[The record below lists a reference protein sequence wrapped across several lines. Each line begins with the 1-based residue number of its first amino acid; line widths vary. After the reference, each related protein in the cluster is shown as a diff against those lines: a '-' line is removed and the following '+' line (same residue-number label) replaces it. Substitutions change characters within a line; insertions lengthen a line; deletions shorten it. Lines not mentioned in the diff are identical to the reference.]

1 MRDDLYLTAGEAA
14 AILGVSP
21 ATLYAYVS
29 RKKLRS
35 FQTPGARRRRYW
47 RSDVL
52 ALAAKGRVPPTDLA
66 GAGQT
71 AITLLTDEG
80 TYYRG
85 QSVIA
90 LAETETV
97 ESVAGLLWQAEP
109 GQVFSD
115 RLPNPAPHQAEIL
128 ARLSWS
134 LMSDRVLALMPLLE
148 RSNPRAFAFSPL
160 GFAQAGADALRWLT
174 AILFAQENPSSD
186 PIHAVVAR
194 ATGSSEAVADLV
206 RRAMILVAD
215 QEFGDT
221 TRAVRAAARTG
232 VTAYGAVMVGL
243 VAGSGQSIRFNR
255 IDTVRR
261 FVLEVASSDHPEE
274 AVISRIR
281 GGEKIPGFE
290 PLPRHQ
296 SGDVRADALIGASE
310 RAFDGDLEF
319 ERLKRALSVAA
330 ELTGRSPGFVIP
342 LIFLGHKLG
351 MKGNELA
358 VGTVGRAVGWIA
370 HAQEEMQQSPQ
381 RRKATYVG
389 ALPHPE

>member
-1 MRDDLYLTAGEAA
+1 MTADLYLTADEAA
-14 AILGVSP
+14 TLLGVSP

-35 FQTPGARRRRYW
+35 FQTPGTRKRRYW

-52 ALAAKGRVPPTDLA
+52 ALAAKGQVSPTAAA

-85 QSVIA
+85 QNVIA

-109 GQVFSD
+109 SQIFSD

-128 ARLSWS
+128 AHLSWS
-134 LMSDRVLALMPLLE
+134 LVSDRALALMPLLE
-148 RSNPRAFAFSPL
+148 RSNPRAFAFSPA

-174 AILFAQENPSSD
+174 AILFAQDQPSSD
-186 PIHAVVAR
+186 PIHVVVGR

-215 QEFGDT
+215 QQFGDT
-221 TRAVRAAARTG
+221 TRAVRAAATTG

-255 IDTVRR
+255 IDAVRR
-261 FVLEVASSDHPEE
+261 FILEILSSEHPEE

-281 GGEKIPGFE
+281 GGERIPGFE
-290 PLPRHQ
+290 PLTHHQ
-296 SGDVRADALIGASE
+296 AGDARADALMDASE
-310 RAFDGDLEF
+310 FAFDGDPEF
-319 ERLKRALSVAA
+319 ERLKRALFVAA
-330 ELTGRSPGFVIP
+330 DLTGRDPGFVIP

-358 VGTVGRAVGWIA
+358 VGTIGRAIGWIA
-370 HAQEEMQQSPQ
+370 HAQEEMQQSPMHQ
-381 RRKATYVG
+381 KATYVG
-389 ALPHPE
+389 ALPRPD